1 MPAEALRMRMKS
13 TIEYLDIRNREM
25 GRLTIINGLEPKNS
39 IQNRVYLDFYKRVG
53 IEVEE

>member
-13 TIEYLDIRNREM
+13 TIDYLDIRNREM

-39 IQNRVYLDFYKRVG
+39 IQNKVYLDFYKRVG